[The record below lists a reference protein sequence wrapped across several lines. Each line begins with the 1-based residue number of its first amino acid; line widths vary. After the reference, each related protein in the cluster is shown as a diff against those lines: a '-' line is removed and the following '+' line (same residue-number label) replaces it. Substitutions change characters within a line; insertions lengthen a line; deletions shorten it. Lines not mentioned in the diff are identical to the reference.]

1 MEVLNPATGEAI
13 AEVPAG
19 TAADVDAAVEAAKA
33 ALPEW
38 LDSTPAE
45 RAEVL
50 LKLADV
56 IDDERRRARRDRV
69 AERRQAARV
78 REGRDAGVLGQ
89 PALLRRCGADPRG
102 PVGRRVHEGLHVDD
116 PPRAARD
123 RRRDRA
129 VELPADDGGLEAR
142 ARARRGQRPGAEA
155 VRADAA
161 LAAPLRRAGAG
172 RDPGRRAERRHRR
185 RRPGRRADRHAS
197 RRPPRLA
204 DGRRRDRQDDRP
216 HGGRHPQARP
226 PRARRQG
233 AGDRLRRRRPG
244 RGRRG
249 DQDRRLLELRARTA
263 PPPRA

>member
-1 MEVLNPATGEAI
+1 MATATMDVLNPATGEVI
-13 AEVPAG
+13 AQVPAG
-19 TAADVDAAVEAAKA
+19 TAEDVDAAVEAAKA

-78 REGRDAGVLGQ
+78 REGRDAGLLRQ
-89 PALLRRCGADPRG
+89 PALLRGRRADPRG
-102 PVGRRVHEGLHVDD
+102 QVGRRVHAGLHVDD

-142 ARARRGQRPGAEA
+142 AGARRGQRPGAEA

-161 LAAPLRRAGAG
+161 LAAALRRARAG
-172 RDPGRRAERRHRR
+172 RRS
-185 RRPGRRADRHAS
+185 RPAC
-197 RRPPRLA
+197 
-204 DGRRRDRQDDRP
+204 
-216 HGGRHPQARP
+216 
-226 PRARRQG
+226 
-233 AGDRLRRRRPG
+233 
-244 RGRRG
+244 
-249 DQDRRLLELRARTA
+249 
-263 PPPRA
+263 